1 MLINTFFLAEMITC
15 WVLARVWIWPWTT
28 CVPDTGCA
36 RRMYCSWPV
45 FTCTYTQSTQGGDKV
60 WIRTEMVE
68 VEVITMHRSH
78 ISHSK
83 SIYGLFI
90 CQIDS
95 FWSFLNIILYKKW
108 LAISHWVDKF
118 PLALNP
124 QWCAVPYLTGICW
137 ISPVLVMI
145 CCMTC
150 MVWPWAWAVWAEPCA
165 AAAWTIWTCWPSPTC
180 MATGAL

>member
-60 WIRTEMVE
+60 WNRTEVVE
-68 VEVITMHRSH
+68 GWGDNNAPLTCFPLQLFGKLIAFDHFKYNFIQKVIS
-78 ISHSK
+78 
-83 SIYGLFI
+83 
-90 CQIDS
+90 
-95 FWSFLNIILYKKW
+95 N
-108 LAISHWVDKF
+108 HWVDRF
-118 PLALNP
+118 TLPLNP
-124 QWCAVPYLTGICW
+124 QWCAMPFLTGICW